1 MRSRIV
7 SPKSTGIMPDTGE
20 ETASTDCV
28 LALITN
34 RLGTDF
40 DEKSIRDRFHGGER
54 TNPPMNPS
62 AFMIAQGH
70 QFTEPVKNPAGAC
83 PSPAI

>member
-40 DEKSIRDRFHGGER
+40 KKEIDRVVSME
-54 TNPPMNPS
+54 
-62 AFMIAQGH
+62 
-70 QFTEPVKNPAGAC
+70 VKELTLP
-83 PSPAI
+83 